1 MPLIPRSGASKT
13 LSSLETKLVETN
25 RVQPDNNLAAT
36 DKNADKLKNI
46 DKGVDLLL
54 THLKNNSKIYVV
66 VDCDNDGITSAA
78 GLILYIN
85 NMVKKEE
92 N

>member
-25 RVQPDNNLAAT
+25 RIQPDNNLAAT

-46 DKGVDLLL
+46 ADTYTTQTSYNPVRYNKTYNMLMA
-54 THLKNNSKIYVV
+54 YP
-66 VDCDNDGITSAA
+66 DGHPIIVTYFTKTS
-78 GLILYIN
+78 
-85 NMVKKEE
+85 VQ
-92 N
+92 